1 MQRHSDCLTG
11 LLSSGLVRIQNATH
25 GRRILSSRPR
35 GRPLVGMVVGALL
48 VLASPIGASGE
59 TKLLAADPATGRW
72 MGFSVAIDGD
82 VAAIGAPRDM
92 QNGVWAGAV
101 YVFRRVAGA
110 WVQEEKLVVSD
121 AKNLDQLGFWV
132 DVSGDLIAAS
142 APAEM
147 GTHAGAVYVFRHNGS
162 AWIREERLTASDGV
176 LHDALG
182 LQVAALGNTIV
193 ATAPFHASSTG
204 AAYVFRFDGSS
215 WDEEGKLQANDATA
229 DDFFGGG
236 LALEDDVVVV
246 GAERENGQG
255 AAYVFRRSMGVWQE
269 EQKVIPAIRTDG
281 DEFGHSVEIEGDDL
295 VVGAPFRAG
304 GGSAY
309 AFRRLA
315 GTWTETQLLA
325 PPGGEDG
332 DEFARHVVGGLDGDS
347 MAIGASGDDDLG
359 ANAGAVYF
367 FARRGGSWQS
377 AGKHFASDGSAG
389 ADFGFTLELAGD
401 ELLVGSPH
409 LLTATSGG
417 AAYVLTVVACA
428 DGIDNDGDGLVD
440 LSDPGCANGEDLGE
454 RDPLLPC
461 DDGADN
467 DADGRIDF
475 DPVTYADPG
484 DESSTPSG
492 SGDPGCISPSW
503 GTESPQCQDGI
514 DNDGDG
520 KMDYDAGLSANGAAH
535 PAGPDSQCV
544 GTPWVI
550 VEALPTCGLG
560 AELALLLPALIWLRR
575 RNRGSTSATASP

>member
-1 MQRHSDCLTG
+1 
-11 LLSSGLVRIQNATH
+11 
-25 GRRILSSRPR
+25 
-35 GRPLVGMVVGALL
+35 
-48 VLASPIGASGE
+48 
-59 TKLLAADPATGRW
+59 

-92 QNGVWAGAV
+92 ENGVWAGAV
-101 YVFRRVAGA
+101 YVFRRIAGA
-110 WVQEEKLVVSD
+110 WVQEDKLVVSD
-121 AKNLDQLGFWV
+121 AQPGDQLGFYV

-142 APAEM
+142 APAQI
-147 GTHAGAVYVFRHNGS
+147 GTHAGAVYVFRHDGS

-176 LHDALG
+176 MHDALG
-182 LQVAALGNTIV
+182 FQVAARGSTIV
-193 ATAPFHASSTG
+193 ATAAHHASDTG

-215 WDEEGKLQANDATA
+215 WDEEVKLQASDATA

-236 LALEDDVVVV
+236 LALGDDVVVV
-246 GAERENGQG
+246 GAERENSQG
-255 AAYVFRRSMGVWQE
+255 AAYVFRRSTGVWQE
-269 EQKVIPAIRTDG
+269 EQKVVPAIRTGG
-281 DEFGHSVEIEGDDL
+281 DEFGHSVELEGDDL

-315 GTWTETQLLA
+315 GTWTETQLLL
-325 PPGGEDG
+325 PVGGEDG
-332 DEFARHVVGGLDGDS
+332 DEFGRHVVGGLDGDS

-359 ANAGAVYF
+359 ANAGAVYL
-367 FARRGGSWQS
+367 FARQDGSWQP

-389 ADFGFTLELAGD
+389 ADFGWTLELADD

-417 AAYVLTVVACA
+417 AAYVLSVGACA

-440 LSDPGCANGEDLGE
+440 LSDPGCASGEDLSE
-454 RDPLLPC
+454 KDLLLPC

-484 DESSTPSG
+484 DENSTPSG

-503 GTESPQCQDGI
+503 GTESPHCQDGI

-520 KMDYDAGLSANGAAH
+520 KRDYDAGLSANGVAH
-535 PAGPDSQCV
+535 AAGPDSRCA
-544 GTPWVI
+544 GKPWVI
-550 VEALPTCGLG
+550 LEALPNCGLG
-560 AELALLLPALIWLRR
+560 VELTLVLAPLMWLTRR
-575 RNRGSTSATASP
+575 RRLVSA